1 MLYKDTLK
9 ENIKSTTN
17 EKTNNN
23 AVPYV
28 IDYCIN
34 SWQMQMQ
41 ITLSS
46 LVVPQIPTKYC
57 TNRHSVGLMEIKF
70 KSPNNF
76 VSFTVVLR
84 FPYVSLPFS

>member
-28 IDYCIN
+28 IDHFIN
-34 SWQMQMQ
+34 SWQMQLQ

-46 LVVPQIPTKYC
+46 LVVPQIPTK
-57 TNRHSVGLMEIKF
+57 L
-70 KSPNNF
+70 
-76 VSFTVVLR
+76 TVNIVRIDTALG
-84 FPYVSLPFS
+84 